1 MSAEFEFHHN
11 GKTHRIEQNGR
22 YVVINGKS
30 VPGLRKWMVYVG
42 VTLAWFGLLAI
53 APLLATILFCLALVA
68 GAVYLLTRD

>member
-30 VPGLRKWMVYVG
+30 VPGLRKWAVYGAVA
-42 VTLAWFGLLAI
+42 LAWLG
-53 APLLATILFCLALVA
+53 LLATIPILAFIVLFVGCVA